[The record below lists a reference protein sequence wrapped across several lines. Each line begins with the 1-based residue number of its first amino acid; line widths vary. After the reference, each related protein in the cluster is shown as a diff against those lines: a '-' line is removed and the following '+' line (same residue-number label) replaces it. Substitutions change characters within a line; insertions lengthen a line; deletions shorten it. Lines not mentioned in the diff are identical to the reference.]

1 MPQPTPPADVDA
13 ALADLL
19 ARLRAAL
26 GDRLRGVYLVGS
38 LALGDFR
45 PDSSDIDLLV
55 VTDAALDDMEVE
67 RLRDLHARFD
77 AGGSPWAA
85 RVEAVYVPELV
96 LRSPAPQAERCPQVE
111 KGTAL
116 FVAPLESGWVFQRFT
131 LREHG
136 VALDGPAPQ
145 TLLGPIDVQ
154 EMRPAVA
161 AIAGE
166 WRGQARNNLSWLEWL
181 RQRED
186 QVFVVQTLCRML
198 YSLATGA
205 VASKPCAAQWAQRA
219 LPAPWPALIGRSLAA
234 GDDAAPVTQSDLDDT
249 VAFVEYTFEQSL

>member
-1 MPQPTPPADVDA
+1 MSRPTPFADVNA

-19 ARLRAAL
+19 ARIQAAL
-26 GDRLRGVYLVGS
+26 GDRLTGVYLVGS

-45 PDSSDIDLLV
+45 PHSSDIDLIV
-55 VTDAALDDMEVE
+55 VTDAPLGDGQIE

-85 RVEAVYVPELV
+85 RVEAVYVPESA
-96 LRSPAPQAERCPQVE
+96 LRDPAHQPERCPQVE
-111 KGTAL
+111 KGTAP
-116 FVAPLESGWVFQRFT
+116 FVAPLESGWAFQRFT

-136 VALDGPAPQ
+136 VALTGPAPQ
-145 TLLGPIDVQ
+145 TLFGPVDVQ

-161 AIAGE
+161 AIAKE
-166 WRGQARNNLSWLEWL
+166 WREQARSDPGWLEWL
-181 RQRED
+181 GQRED

-205 VASKPCAAQWAQRA
+205 VASKPRAAQWAGRE
-219 LPAPWPALIGRSLAA
+219 LPAPWPALIARSLAA
-234 GDDAAPVTQSDLDDT
+234 HSRAAPVTQGDREDT
-249 VAFVEYTFEQSL
+249 VAFVEYTLAAAG